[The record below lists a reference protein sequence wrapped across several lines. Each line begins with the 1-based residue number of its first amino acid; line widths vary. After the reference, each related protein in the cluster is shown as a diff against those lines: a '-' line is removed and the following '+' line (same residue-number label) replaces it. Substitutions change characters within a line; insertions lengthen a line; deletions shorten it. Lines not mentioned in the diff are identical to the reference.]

1 VLTTV
6 TKSLNTNQMLP
17 KTIILKV
24 EKKKLQES
32 PNRMCSSI
40 TLNGVWLEKAGFLP
54 DDSASVSIYNNTL
67 IIRPVKKDT
76 NE

>member
-1 VLTTV
+1 
-6 TKSLNTNQMLP
+6 MIP

-24 EKKKLQES
+24 EEIAPKERLGRKC
-32 PNRMCSSI
+32 PSI
-40 TLNGVWLEKAGFLP
+40 TLSGVWLEKAGFLP
-54 DDSASVSIYNNTL
+54 DDSAMVAIYNNTL

>member
-1 VLTTV
+1 
-6 TKSLNTNQMLP
+6 MIP

-24 EKKKLQES
+24 EKKAPKES
-32 PNRMCSSI
+32 LGRKCSSI
-40 TLNGVWLEKAGFLP
+40 MLNGVWLEKAGFLP
-54 DDSASVSIYNNTL
+54 DDSAMVAIYSNTL